1 MTMQSKIL
9 QPTLAGI
16 IALATFGL
24 ATNGAQTA
32 ERSKEPIIK
41 LPTTELPAR
50 PAGSGTGGTYTFTL
64 KSFKITDTRALHNDT
79 DFVSIA
85 VTVGKNPPIVVP
97 TKSMGDVN
105 NGTHEV
111 NLSIPNVRVE
121 PGQTVAFSYSIVN
134 SGYKKDKIEQDLKK
148 AVSAEAPKA
157 VEAGATALG
166 DLLGCDDCGTA
177 VGKAASS
184 WFTKKMVT
192 FIFADCDGT
201 VAAGDHTFPQAA
213 LAKLTAGGKLVTAMD
228 DNKGTKSPIG
238 CGGNSRYY
246 VTWSVSASQT
256 SPVAQQGGKAGGGGK
271 APNGPPH
278 KLD

>member
-41 LPTTELPAR
+41 LPTTELPTR

-79 DFVSIA
+79 DFVSVA

-105 NGTHEV
+105 NGTHQV
-111 NLSIPNVRVE
+111 NLSIPNVLVE
-121 PGQTVAFSYSIVN
+121 PGQTVAFSYAIVN
-134 SGYKKDKIEQDLKK
+134 SGYNKDKIEQELKK
-148 AVSAEAPKA
+148 GVSAEAPKA
-157 VEAGATALG
+157 LEEGAGALG
-166 DLLGCDDCGTA
+166 ELLGCEQCGTTI
-177 VGKAASS
+177 GKAASS
-184 WFTKKMVT
+184 WFTKKMVSV
-192 FIFADCDGT
+192 IFADCDGT
-201 VAAGDHTFPQAA
+201 VAAGDHTFPQAG
-213 LAKLTAGGKLVTAMD
+213 LAKLTAGGKVVTATD
-228 DNKGTKSPIG
+228 DNKGTKSPFG

-246 VTWSVSASQT
+246 VTWSVSSSQT
-256 SPVAQQGGKAGGGGK
+256 PPVAQQGGKIGGGNASHG
-271 APNGPPH
+271 APH